1 MILDIITAAL
11 IVIPMAIGMAKGVV
25 YIAARALGWIGAL
38 AAAFFLNPLV
48 SKGLGGSFVGE
59 IVYDSLEE
67 KFAGPT
73 QTVEKA
79 TEDVPQ
85 IIGNGI
91 NAAAS
96 ETADA
101 LVQTMGGLIISVMS
115 FVAVALI
122 LRLVATIIIRT
133 SSKKGV
139 GSIPVIGRLNK
150 LAGMLVGGIEGLLLA
165 FLFLAALIPI
175 MNMAPPETAESI
187 ADGLRYSYLAGPLYD
202 GNLLTVAASFK

>member
-59 IVYDSLEE
+59 IVYGSLEE

-133 SSKKGV
+133 SSKKGAS
-139 GSIPVIGRLNK
+139 SIPVIGRLNK